1 MTNDINC
8 GKIFII
14 TTIVIATES
23 CSSNNW
29 LRIINMDNEF
39 LDLFLYEIKCF
50 YKMHIW
56 TYFQIITDYTI
67 SFVLNIFFR

>member
-39 LDLFLYEIKCF
+39 LDLFLYEISWILNVFIKCI
-50 YKMHIW
+50 YEHI
-56 TYFQIITDYTI
+56 FK
-67 SFVLNIFFR
+67 